1 MDYSKA
7 LQDSLA
13 GIESKLAAIESQLKI
28 TTRQIETRLDR
39 LEKGH
44 LNQADAAPPST
55 EAALSRINEAARSMA
70 KAESQSQLLTAY
82 LEGVRSLASRG
93 ILFVKEDEQYS
104 KWRSIGFDSVQV
116 EPVSTQ
122 DPSSPLIRAATDKQV
137 IVSGQDLEE
146 AFPWVS
152 ESGESPR
159 MSVCIPLVFGEAVP
173 VVLYLDSFEEVPVES
188 LELLTHLAVLILKN
202 QYLQQRPARESAQG
216 GEAVAEET
224 AFPEP
229 PHVSPKAEEPAVET
243 IQESAPDSPRQVTEV
258 EPESVSDLPEFTFK
272 KVSVSGQRFATP
284 SEDKE

>member
-13 GIESKLAAIESQLKI
+13 GIESKLASIESQLET
-28 TTRQIETRLDR
+28 TTRQIESRMDG

-55 EAALSRINEAARSMA
+55 ETALSRINEAARSMA
-70 KAESQSQLLTAY
+70 KAERQSQILTAY
-82 LEGVRSLASRG
+82 LEGARSIASRG

-104 KWRSIGFDSVQV
+104 KWRSIGFDSVQI

-122 DPSSPLIRAATDKQV
+122 DPSSPINRAATDKQV
-137 IVSGQDLEE
+137 IVSGQNLEE
-146 AFPWVS
+146 ALPWVS

-173 VVLYLDSFEEVPVES
+173 VVLYLDSSEEVPVDF
-188 LELLTHLAVLILKN
+188 LEMLTHLAVLILKN
-202 QYLQQRPARESAQG
+202 QYLQQRPALESAQG

-224 AFPEP
+224 ASPEP
-229 PHVSPKAEEPAVET
+229 PHVSPKAEEPAAET
-243 IQESAPDSPRQVTEV
+243 IPESAPDSPRQVTEANP
-258 EPESVSDLPEFTFK
+258 EPVSDLPEFNFK
-272 KVSVSGQRFATP
+272 KVFVSGQRIATP